1 MKRAKSQVI
10 RAVRVGFMS
19 LCMDDHLLSEVQVI
33 IKNREQT
40 KNIRWDYI
48 GKYTSE
54 KRKESLKYW
63 WKKRKKKKWKIPN
76 PAYWERLNQSTQT
89 SLRRNFYWS
98 FSPSNEQSSNFYS
111 NQGLDFQYQK
121 ENDQE
126 CTVKNPALKSLG
138 RWNEEGMR
146 REWEVANNRAKV
158 AFLVM
163 EPPR

>member
-1 MKRAKSQVI
+1 
-10 RAVRVGFMS
+10 
-19 LCMDDHLLSEVQVI
+19 MDDLLLSEVQLIV
-33 IKNREQT
+33 KTREQT

-54 KRKESLKYW
+54 KRKELLKYCW
-63 WKKRKKKKWKIPN
+63 RKKKKRKKKRKILN
-76 PAYWERLNQSTQT
+76 PASWERLNQSTQT
-89 SLRRNFYWS
+89 SLRRTFYWS

-138 RWNEEGMR
+138 RWNEQGMR

-163 EPPR
+163 ELPR

>member
-1 MKRAKSQVI
+1 
-10 RAVRVGFMS
+10 
-19 LCMDDHLLSEVQVI
+19 MDDLLLSEVQVI
-33 IKNREQT
+33 VKNREQT
-40 KNIRWDYI
+40 KKIRWDYI
-48 GKYTSE
+48 EKYTFE
-54 KRKESLKYW
+54 KRKESLKYR
-63 WKKRKKKKWKIPN
+63 WKRRKKKKWKIPN
-76 PAYWERLNQSTQT
+76 PASWERLNQITQT

-163 EPPR
+163 ELPR

>member
-1 MKRAKSQVI
+1 
-10 RAVRVGFMS
+10 
-19 LCMDDHLLSEVQVI
+19 MDDLLLSEVQQVI
-33 IKNREQT
+33 VKNREQT
-40 KNIRWDYI
+40 KKIRWDYI
-48 GKYTSE
+48 EKYTFE
-54 KRKESLKYW
+54 KRKESLKYR
-63 WKKRKKKKWKIPN
+63 WKRRKKKKWKIPN
-76 PAYWERLNQSTQT
+76 PASWERLNQITQT

-163 EPPR
+163 ELPR

>member
-1 MKRAKSQVI
+1 
-10 RAVRVGFMS
+10 
-19 LCMDDHLLSEVQVI
+19 MDDLLLSEVQVI
-33 IKNREQT
+33 VKNREQT

-48 GKYTSE
+48 GTYTSE
-54 KRKESLKYW
+54 KRKESLKYR
-63 WKKRKKKKWKIPN
+63 WKRRKKKKKWKIPN
-76 PAYWERLNQSTQT
+76 PAYWERLNQITQT

-146 REWEVANNRAKV
+146 REWEVANNRAKE

-163 EPPR
+163 ELPR

>member
-1 MKRAKSQVI
+1 
-10 RAVRVGFMS
+10 
-19 LCMDDHLLSEVQVI
+19 MDDLLLSEVQVI
-33 IKNREQT
+33 VKNREQT

-48 GKYTSE
+48 GTYTSE
-54 KRKESLKYW
+54 KRKESLKYR
-63 WKKRKKKKWKIPN
+63 WKRRKKKKWKIPN
-76 PAYWERLNQSTQT
+76 PASWERLNQITQT

-163 EPPR
+163 ELPR